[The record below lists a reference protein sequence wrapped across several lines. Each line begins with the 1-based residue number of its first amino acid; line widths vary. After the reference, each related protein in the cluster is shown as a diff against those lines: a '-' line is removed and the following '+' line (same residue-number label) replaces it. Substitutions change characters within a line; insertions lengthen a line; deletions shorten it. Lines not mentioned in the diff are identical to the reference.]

1 MKGVGLMTTVNEMIE
16 ELQQRA
22 ILVGFNQNE
31 RFAEINID
39 ESMNELQ
46 ELTFAAGAEVLG
58 MIVQNKDKP
67 NVTTLIGKGK
77 VLEVKEMADNMGAN
91 IIIFNDELTGAQLR
105 NLEAVIGLKIIDRTA
120 LILDIFAIRARTKVA
135 KLQVELAQLKYRLPR
150 LKGLGESMSRTGAG
164 IGTRGPGEQKLE
176 IDRRRVNERIHD
188 IGKQIAEAGKVR
200 ETQRAQRTRNEIP
213 VVAVV
218 GYTNAGKSTLMN
230 RLISMSLEADE
241 EKMVFTKDML
251 FATLD
256 TYTRRIEF
264 DDKRP
269 FVLVDTVGFVSK
281 LPHALVQAFK
291 ATLEEVIEADLI
303 IHVVDA
309 STEHYKLQISVTNKV
324 LAELGAGDKSEVI
337 VYNKIDLVEDRSAIP
352 KLEDVLQISAITGE
366 GINDLITRV
375 NSHVFNDIFTVDM
388 LIPFSDGA
396 AYSQICEVGNV
407 LNTDYVETGTLIKVE
422 LKQKDLN
429 KYQKYVTE

>member
-1 MKGVGLMTTVNEMIE
+1 MTTKNEMID
-16 ELQQRA
+16 ELEQRC

-31 RFAEINID
+31 RNAEIEIE
-39 ESMNELQ
+39 ESMNELS
-46 ELTFAAGAEVLG
+46 ELAKAAGAEVLG
-58 MIVQNKDKP
+58 MMVQNKQKP
-67 NVTTLIGKGK
+67 DPATLIGKGK
-77 VLEVKEMADNMGAN
+77 VVELQELATNMGAN

-105 NLEAVIGLKIIDRTA
+105 NLEAAINIKIIDRTA

-135 KLQVELAQLKYRLPR
+135 KLQVELAQLQYRLPR
-150 LKGLGESMSRTGAG
+150 LKGFGQSMSRTGAG

-176 IDRRRVNERIHD
+176 IDRRRVNERIAD
-188 IGKQIAEAGKVR
+188 IRNLIKEAGKVR
-200 ETQRAQRTRNEIP
+200 ETQRAKRTRNEIP

-230 RLISMSLEADE
+230 RLISMSVDNDE

-264 DDKRP
+264 DDNRP
-269 FVLVDTVGFVSK
+269 FVLIDTVGFVSK

-291 ATLEEVIEADLI
+291 ATLEEVVEADLI

-324 LAELGAGDKSEVI
+324 LKELGAADKSQI
-337 VYNKIDLVEDRSAIP
+337 IAYNKVDLVEDRAGIP
-352 KLEDVLQISAITGE
+352 KMDDIIHISAVTGE
-366 GINDLITRV
+366 GIDDLIGRV
-375 NSHVFNDIFTVDM
+375 NSHVFNDISTVKM

-396 AYSQICEVGNV
+396 VYSQLCEVGNV
-407 LNTDYVETGTLIKVE
+407 LSTEYEENGTLIQVE
-422 LKQKDLN
+422 LKVKDLN
-429 KYQKYVTE
+429 KYQNYVIE

>member
-1 MKGVGLMTTVNEMIE
+1 MTANNGTTKNEMIE
-16 ELQQRA
+16 EMVQRA
-22 ILVGFNQNE
+22 VIVGFNRNE
-31 RFAEINID
+31 RFAEIDID
-39 ESMNELQ
+39 ESMNELG
-46 ELTFAAGAEVLG
+46 ELTLAAGAEVLG
-58 MIVQNKDKP
+58 MMIQNKQTPDP
-67 NVTTLIGKGK
+67 ATLIGKGK
-77 VLEVKEMADNMGAN
+77 VLELKEMADNMGAN

-105 NLEAVIGLKIIDRTA
+105 NLEAVIGITVIDRTA
-120 LILDIFAIRARTKVA
+120 LILDIFARRARTKVA
-135 KLQVELAQLKYRLPR
+135 KLQVELAQLQYRLPR
-150 LKGLGESMSRTGAG
+150 LKGLGEGLSRTGAG

-176 IDRRRVNERIHD
+176 IDRRRVNERISD
-188 IGKQIAEAGKVR
+188 IRKQINEAGKVR

-230 RLISMSLEADE
+230 KLISMSIEADE
-241 EKMVFTKDML
+241 EKMVFAKNML

-264 DDKRP
+264 DDNKP

-291 ATLEEVIEADLI
+291 ATLEEVVEADLI

-309 STEHYKLQISVTNKV
+309 STEHYKLQISVTNNV
-324 LAELGAGDKSEVI
+324 LGELGAGEKPEVI
-337 VYNKIDLVEDRSAIP
+337 AYNKIDLVEDRGSVP
-352 KLEDVLQISAITGE
+352 KMQDIHHISAVTGE
-366 GINDLITRV
+366 GIDELIQNI
-375 NSHVFNDIFTVDM
+375 NSHIFSDITTVEM

-407 LNTDYVETGTLIKVE
+407 LETEYLETGTQVKVE
-422 LKQKDLN
+422 LKAKDYN
-429 KYQKYVTE
+429 KYKKYVTQ

>member
-1 MKGVGLMTTVNEMIE
+1 MTTKNEMID
-16 ELQQRA
+16 ELEQRC

-31 RFAEINID
+31 RNAEIEIE
-39 ESMNELQ
+39 ESMNELS
-46 ELTFAAGAEVLG
+46 ELAKAAGAEVLG
-58 MIVQNKDKP
+58 MMVQNKQKP
-67 NVTTLIGKGK
+67 DPATLIGKGK
-77 VLEVKEMADNMGAN
+77 VVELQELATNMGAN

-105 NLEAVIGLKIIDRTA
+105 NLEAAIDIKIIDRTA
-120 LILDIFAIRARTKVA
+120 LILDIFALRARTKVA
-135 KLQVELAQLKYRLPR
+135 KLQVELAQLQYRLPR
-150 LKGLGESMSRTGAG
+150 LKGFGQSMSRTGAG

-176 IDRRRVNERIHD
+176 IDRRRVNERIAD
-188 IGKQIAEAGKVR
+188 IRNLIKEAGKVR
-200 ETQRAQRTRNEIP
+200 ETQRAKRTRNEIP

-230 RLISMSLEADE
+230 RLISMSVDNDE

-264 DDKRP
+264 DDNRP
-269 FVLVDTVGFVSK
+269 FVLIDTVGFVSK

-291 ATLEEVIEADLI
+291 ATLEEVVEADLI

-324 LAELGAGDKSEVI
+324 LKELGAADKSQI
-337 VYNKIDLVEDRSAIP
+337 IAYNKVDLVEDRAGIP
-352 KLEDVLQISAITGE
+352 KMDDIIHISAVTGE
-366 GINDLITRV
+366 GIDDLIGRV
-375 NSHVFNDIFTVDM
+375 NSHVFNDISTVKM

-396 AYSQICEVGNV
+396 VYSQLCEVGNV
-407 LNTDYVETGTLIKVE
+407 LSTEYEENGTLIQVE
-422 LKQKDLN
+422 LKVKDLN
-429 KYQKYVTE
+429 KYQNYVIE

>member
-1 MKGVGLMTTVNEMIE
+1 MTTVNEMIE

-22 ILVGFNQNE
+22 ILVGFNMNE
-31 RFAEINID
+31 RFVEIEID
-39 ESMNELQ
+39 ESMNELN
-46 ELTFAAGAEVLG
+46 ELALAAGAEVLG
-58 MIVQNKDKP
+58 IIVQNKDKP
-67 NVTTLIGKGK
+67 DVATLIGKGK
-77 VLEVKEMADNMGAN
+77 VIEVKEMADNMGAN

-105 NLEAVIGLKIIDRTA
+105 NLEAVIGIKIIDRTA
-120 LILDIFAIRARTKVA
+120 LILDIFARRARTKVA
-135 KLQVELAQLKYRLPR
+135 KLQVELAQLQYRLPR
-150 LKGLGESMSRTGAG
+150 LKGLGEALSRTGAG

-176 IDRRRVNERIHD
+176 IDRRRVNERISD
-188 IGKQIAEAGKVR
+188 IRKQIKEVGKVR
-200 ETQRAQRTRNEIP
+200 ETQRSQRSKNEIP

-230 RLISMSLEADE
+230 RLISMSIENDD
-241 EKMVFTKDML
+241 EKMVFAKDML

-269 FVLVDTVGFVSK
+269 FILVDTVGFVSK

-291 ATLEEVIEADLI
+291 ATLEEVVEADLI

-324 LAELGAGDKSEVI
+324 LGELGASDKPQVI
-337 VYNKIDLVEDRSAIP
+337 AYNKIDLVEDRSGIP
-352 KLEDVLQISAITGE
+352 KMDDVRHISSMTGE
-366 GINDLITRV
+366 GIDELIATI
-375 NSHVFNDIFTVDM
+375 NNHVFNDIARVKM

-396 AYSQICEVGNV
+396 VYSQLCEVGNV
-407 LNTDYVETGTLIKVE
+407 LNTDYVETGTLIEIE
-422 LKQKDLN
+422 LKQKDYS
-429 KYQKYVTE
+429 KYKKYETDQEL